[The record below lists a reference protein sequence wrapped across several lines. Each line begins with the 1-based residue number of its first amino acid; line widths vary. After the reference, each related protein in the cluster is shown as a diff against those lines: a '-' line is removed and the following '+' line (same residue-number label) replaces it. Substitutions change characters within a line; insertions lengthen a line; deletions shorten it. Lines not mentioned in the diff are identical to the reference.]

1 MNTTKILELL
11 SYTIPAIVTGA
22 VAVYFFKVH
31 MKGEDNRRSFLLRK
45 EKQSIA
51 LPLRLQ
57 AYERMALFLERISV
71 ANLLIRI
78 APSGTDKSLYL
89 KKLTSVIETEFE
101 HNLAQQIYVTDECW
115 NVIKTAKNSTL
126 NMFRNV
132 TAEPEIKDAKAM
144 RESILQKMVDA
155 NSPTATA
162 LAYIKSEVGR
172 IF

>member
-1 MNTTKILELL
+1 METTKVLELL
-11 SYTIPAIVTGA
+11 SYTIPAIITGG

-31 MKGEDNRRSFLLRK
+31 LKNEDARRSFLLRK

-78 APSGTDKSLYL
+78 APSGNDKAQYL
-89 KKLTSVIETEFE
+89 KKLTAVVETEFE

-132 TAEPEIKDAKAM
+132 TAEVEIRDAKAM
-144 RESILQKMVDA
+144 RESILQKMIDA

-162 LAYIKSEVGR
+162 LSFIKKEVGR